1 MTNRFLKLVLLIIS
15 VFVNLVC
22 AQGFNVDATGMQTFH
37 FKDDMGRNQA
47 TFFSNAL
54 LENITG
60 LSSDVWGEVSFDVH
74 DVENTLRGE
83 ISISTSSLKTGIER
97 RDEDLYGANWLDAGN
112 YPVITFKIKEVTS
125 IQEFESDKI
134 RIYLLAEFSLHGFTK
149 LVESEA
155 TMTYMSESK
164 LTQNRAPGDL
174 LGVEVTFNFK
184 LSDFGI
190 KHMVI
195 GTRVADEIEINAN
208 VVGSNS
214 KQIIKNTVN

>member
-1 MTNRFLKLVLLIIS
+1 MTNRFLKFVLLIIS

-22 AQGFNVDATGMQTFH
+22 AQGFNVDATGMQTFY

-47 TFFSNAL
+47 TFYSNAL

-60 LSSDVWGEVSFDVH
+60 LSSDVWGEVSFDVQ
-74 DVENTLRGE
+74 DVENTLQGE
-83 ISISTSSLKTGIER
+83 ISISTNSLKTGIDR
-97 RDEDLYGANWLDAGN
+97 RDEDLYGANWLDADN
-112 YPVITFKIKEVTS
+112 YPVITFKIREVTS
-125 IQEFESDKI
+125 IQEFENDKI
-134 RIYLLAEFSLHGFTK
+134 RIYLLAEFSVHGFTK

-155 TMTYMSESK
+155 TMTYLDESK

-174 LGVEVTFNFK
+174 LGVEVTLNFK

>member
-22 AQGFNVDATGMQTFH
+22 AQGFNVDATGMQIFH

-74 DVENTLRGE
+74 DVENTLQGE

-97 RDEDLYGANWLDAGN
+97 RDEDLYGTNWLDAGN
-112 YPVITFKIKEVTS
+112 YPVITFIIKEVTS

-149 LVESEA
+149 LIHSEA
-155 TMTYMSESK
+155 TMTYRDESK
-164 LTQNRAPGDL
+164 LTQIRAPGDL

-214 KQIIKNTVN
+214 KPILKSTVN

>member
-1 MTNRFLKLVLLIIS
+1 MTNRFLKLVILIIS
-15 VFVNLVC
+15 VFVNLVS

-60 LSSDVWGEVSFDVH
+60 LSSDVWGEVSFDMH
-74 DVENTLRGE
+74 DVENTLHGE
-83 ISISTSSLKTGIER
+83 ISISTSSLKSGIDR
-97 RDEDLYGANWLDAGN
+97 RDEDLHGANWLDADN
-112 YPVITFKIKEVTS
+112 YPVITFKINEVTS
-125 IQEFESDKI
+125 IQEFEDDKI

-149 LVESEA
+149 IVHSEA
-155 TMTYMSESK
+155 TMTYRNESK
-164 LTQNRAPGDL
+164 LTQIRAPGDL

-190 KHMVI
+190 KHMLI

-208 VVGSNS
+208 VVGSNY
-214 KQIIKNTVN
+214 KQEIKSTIN

>member
-1 MTNRFLKLVLLIIS
+1 MPNQFLKLLIILII
-15 VFVNLVC
+15 VFVNLVYP
-22 AQGFNVDATGMQTFH
+22 QGFNVDATGMQTFH

-60 LSSDVWGEVSFDVH
+60 LSSDIWGEVSFDVQN
-74 DVENTLRGE
+74 VEKTLQCE
-83 ISISTSSLKTGIER
+83 ISISTSSLKSGIDR
-97 RDEDLYGANWLDAGN
+97 RDEDLHGANWLDADN
-112 YPVITFKIKEVTS
+112 YPVITYKIKEVTS

-134 RIYLLAEFSLHGFTK
+134 RIYLVAEFSLHGFTK

-208 VVGSNS
+208 VVGSNR
-214 KQIIKNTVN
+214 KQIIKNTAN